1 MSAVPGPKIKTP
13 MKNAVVTE
21 GEDAVF
27 TIELSTN
34 LIGTWFLN
42 SQQLQDSE
50 RFSMTQ
56 SKNQHILR
64 IHHVP
69 NVYNGAEI
77 TFIATGVRDSATLQI
92 KGQVLNGDRD
102 FFLKK
107 LGFSHLKL
115 LNMSIQMLTDII
127 PIMKFFQFVTIKVIM
142 KQK

>member
-1 MSAVPGPKIKTP
+1 

-27 TIELSTN
+27 SIELSAN

-42 SQQLQDSE
+42 SQQLQDSG

-69 NVYNGAEI
+69 NVYDGAEI
-77 TFIATGVRDSATLQI
+77 TFIATGVRDSAALQI
-92 KGQVLNGDRD
+92 KGQ
-102 FFLKK
+102 FLHGIVIFL
-107 LGFSHLKL
+107 LGFSHHRL
-115 LNMSIQMLTDII
+115 LNINIQMLTDII
-127 PIMKFFQFVTIKVIM
+127 PIKFFQFVTIKVTM
-142 KQK
+142 KQKE

>member
-27 TIELSTN
+27 SIELSAN

-69 NVYNGAEI
+69 NVYDGAEI
-77 TFIATGVRDSATLQI
+77 TFIATGVRDSAALQI
-92 KGQVLNGDRD
+92 KGQVLHRDRD
-102 FFLKK
+102 FFFFF
-107 LGFSHLKL
+107 LGFSHHKL

-127 PIMKFFQFVTIKVIM
+127 PIMKFLSLLQLKL
-142 KQK
+142 